1 VHNALDEMKNSL
13 SFISSKLVTNETKGS
28 LSTNEISE
36 LQSRLAS
43 TEAQMSKILNALDAA
58 STKVNELSQNTRK
71 SLEQSQQVN
80 LYYSFIVILTYLI
93 IDLYQR
99 RRTST
104 FIKRK

>member
-28 LSTNEISE
+28 LSTNEIS
-36 LQSRLAS
+36 
-43 TEAQMSKILNALDAA
+43 ALDAA